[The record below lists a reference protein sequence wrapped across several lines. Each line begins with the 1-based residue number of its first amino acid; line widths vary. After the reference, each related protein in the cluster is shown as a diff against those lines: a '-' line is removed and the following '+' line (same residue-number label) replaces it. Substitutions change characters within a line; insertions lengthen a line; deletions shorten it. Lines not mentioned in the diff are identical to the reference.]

1 MKVDFDV
8 IEILKGA
15 ETDGNKLRI
24 TQRLDRMMYQ
34 KVNKIIAGLGGKWS
48 AKEKAHIFEKD
59 IGEIIREVCA
69 SGEFKDI
76 KSDFQFFPTLAE
88 LAKKVVAL
96 AEIKD
101 GEQCLEP
108 SAGRGGI
115 AQFMP
120 GCDCIELNEDNAAYL
135 KEHGFNVVHDD
146 FMTFEPKKEYDVIVM
161 NPPFNKGQAVRHVTK
176 AIQIAKRCVV
186 AIADIG
192 VIFRNDKPT
201 AEFRELVKSHGGTIE
216 PVEEGAFKESGT
228 MVKTCIITVRKKNS

>member
-1 MKVDFDV
+1 MKVDSDV

-15 ETDGNKLRI
+15 EADGNRLRI
-24 TQRLDRMMYQ
+24 TQRLDRAMYQ
-34 KVNKIIAGLGGKWS
+34 KVNKTIAGLGGKWS

-59 IGEIIREVCA
+59 IGEIIKEACA
-69 SGEFKDI
+69 SGEYKDI
-76 KSDFQFFPTLAE
+76 KSDFQFFPTPAE
-88 LAKKVVAL
+88 LARKVVAL

-108 SAGRGGI
+108 SAGRGAI

-120 GCDCIELNEDNAAYL
+120 GCDCIELNPDNAAYL

-161 NPPFNKGQAVRHVTK
+161 NPPFNKGQSVRHVTK

-186 AIADIG
+186 AITDFGITY
-192 VIFRNDKPT
+192 RNDKAT
-201 AEFRELVKSHGGTIE
+201 AEFRELVKSYGGTIE

-228 MVKTCIITVRKKNS
+228 MIKTCIVTVRK